1 MRFALRISSLIS
13 GRQMHRMNACI
24 FLVAITKKIVTKLLC
39 NDLFSNFTIN
49 LPTHKSAFLFSPIQD
64 KDL

>member
-24 FLVAITKKIVTKLLC
+24 FLVAITKKNRYKAPLQRS
-39 NDLFSNFTIN
+39 FQQFY
-49 LPTHKSAFLFSPIQD
+49 HKSANS
-64 KDL
+64 